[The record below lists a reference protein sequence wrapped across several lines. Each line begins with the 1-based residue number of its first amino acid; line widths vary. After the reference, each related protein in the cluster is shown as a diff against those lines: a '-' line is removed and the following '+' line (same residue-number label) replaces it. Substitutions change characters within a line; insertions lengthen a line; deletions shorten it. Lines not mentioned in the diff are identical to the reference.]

1 MYIKF
6 ALLLSIGTMKRVAL
20 ILWLLFQ
27 NIILD
32 ETLAL
37 LSKSNDRPL
46 AFVGNIES
54 YARQASAIKSSK
66 RKFPKP
72 STTRLYQSLSQS
84 PSYEHTL
91 AILTLPQTSRDR
103 IANEAILETCVKH
116 TQQKVSIV
124 LRCQD
129 SNTRPKPKLNDLRG
143 YVGEIYSL
151 VWDSVLGLD
160 KPLSSE
166 LLDVIVY
173 PQNLPNAAPEQWLHH
188 RPDLECICSHDSII
202 GWISASTEGSGS
214 RYQDVEG
221 SGCGGLESHVAA
233 VNVDRTGRGME
244 KVQSLPVEKWPEV
257 CVNDDQDGMDNN
269 GDIIFLEDEEE
280 DIERSRSTSIDANQ
294 SLGGLL
300 GGGYRIPSNSLY
312 NSVAVGGTFDGMHY
326 GHRKL
331 LTLAISSVVPNMGK
345 LLIGITTDEMLQQKT
360 FAELIPPLDERM
372 RGVREFVDALAP
384 GMKNRVKIIPI
395 KDTYGPPGAALDSD
409 VYTGIEN
416 DFDALVLSHE
426 TLPTG
431 KRLNEHRVQNL
442 ELGALKLLCTRRT
455 EVHGMSSTVL
465 RKLRK
470 KRTDEAL

>member
-1 MYIKF
+1 M
-6 ALLLSIGTMKRVAL
+6 TRVAR

-27 NIILD
+27 NILLN
-32 ETLAL
+32 ETFAL

-46 AFVGNIES
+46 GVTPFAFVGNIES
-54 YARQASAIKSSK
+54 SARQASGIKFSI
-66 RKFPKP
+66 RKFPNKP
-72 STTRLYQSLSQS
+72 STSKLYQSLSQS

-116 TQQKVSIV
+116 TKQKVSIV

-129 SNTRPKPKLNDLRG
+129 SNTRPNPKLNDLRG

-233 VNVDRTGRGME
+233 VNVDRRGRGMD

-257 CVNDDQDGMDNN
+257 CVNDDHDGIHNN
-269 GDIIFLEDEEE
+269 GDVIFLEDEEE
-280 DIERSRSTSIDANQ
+280 DSTPSRATDAMDANQ
-294 SLGGLL
+294 ESLGGLL

-345 LLIGITTDEMLQQKT
+345 LLIGITTDEMLRQKT
-360 FAELIPPLDERM
+360 FAELIPPLDERI

-395 KDTYGPPGAALDSD
+395 RDTYGPPGAALDSD
-409 VYTGIEN
+409 VYAGIEN

-442 ELGALKLLCTRRT
+442 GLGALKLLCTRRT

-470 KRTDEAL
+470 KRTNEVL